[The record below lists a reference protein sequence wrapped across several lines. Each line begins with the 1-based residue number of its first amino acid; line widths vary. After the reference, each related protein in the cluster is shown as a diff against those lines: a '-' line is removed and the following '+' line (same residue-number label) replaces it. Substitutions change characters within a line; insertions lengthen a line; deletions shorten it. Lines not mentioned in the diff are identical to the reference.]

1 MLKSILLA
9 EDNPQDTELAIE
21 ALMLHNLAINVVVVR
36 DGVEAMEYL
45 NYEGQFENR
54 KKGDPAVLLLDIK
67 MSRMNGIELLEAIRR
82 NEKFK
87 SLPIVMLTSSR
98 EEQDLK
104 KCYDLGVN
112 AYVVKPVNSRI
123 LLIP

>member
-1 MLKSILLA
+1 M
-9 EDNPQDTELAIE
+9 
-21 ALMLHNLAINVVVVR
+21 
-36 DGVEAMEYL
+36 
-45 NYEGQFENR
+45 
-54 KKGDPAVLLLDIK
+54 LDIK
-67 MSRMNGIELLEAIRR
+67 MPRMNGLELLEAIRR

-112 AYVVKPVNSRI
+112 AYVVKPINSRI
-123 LLIP
+123 LLIL